1 MGDGFVYALDAFS
14 GKEQWAFKT
23 AGRVRPTP
31 AIANGSVYTGG
42 MDGTLY
48 ALDLKSGGRN
58 RHSLSRFTRRDHLT
72 GKQSRSLA
80 NTTGP
85 KKCRCISVCVSVSR
99 PRVRSI
105 R

>member
-1 MGDGFVYALDAFS
+1 VGDGFVYALDAFS

-80 NTTGP
+80 NTIGP
-85 KKCRCISVCVSVSR
+85 EKCRCISACVSFSL
-99 PRVRSI
+99 PKVRSI